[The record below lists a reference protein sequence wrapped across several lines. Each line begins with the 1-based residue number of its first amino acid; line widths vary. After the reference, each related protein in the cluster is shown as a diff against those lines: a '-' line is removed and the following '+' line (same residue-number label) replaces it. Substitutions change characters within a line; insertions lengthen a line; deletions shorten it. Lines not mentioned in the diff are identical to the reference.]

1 MAPSVFVLLH
11 RAADEQAAT
20 TVLSVFLD
28 LADAN
33 TQCLIQAKE
42 AKVEP
47 KPVVGEP
54 LRWEAP
60 DGEACWVEKHHVTPK
75 KGLKVPAR
83 PAGIGRKNSRL
94 YDSEEDDAIEV
105 QDADGHYD

>member
-33 TQCLIQAKE
+33 TQCLIHAKE

-47 KPVVGEP
+47 KPVVGRP
-54 LRWEAP
+54 LSWEAP

-75 KGLKVPAR
+75 TSLAIPR
-83 PAGIGRKNSRL
+83 PATLERKNSRL